1 MLLSQSLSPLLA
13 DTDLEEALGEL
24 VGLGDLPTLGP
35 LVEAGDDNASGPA
48 GLALAAVAPAPADN
62 VINAKAAAAATKR
75 ARLLEMVSDVNDDM
89 KIPRP
94 VRFSRELR
102 EMRRWPVSLW
112 LTSGWV
118 RPDKPE
124 GQSLLRL
131 DISCHAPLSRVSP
144 FRSFVHRA
152 PGWAS
157 DRRGCAQNRS
167 EYCLLDTISHSIPTI
182 SSGCAQGLSRA
193 GLSRHGLAR
202 IRSCVGVGHVRGADT
217 SGRGQVIG

>member
-1 MLLSQSLSPLLA
+1 MLG
-13 DTDLEEALGEL
+13 AL
-24 VGLGDLPTLGP
+24 VTLGP
-35 LVEAGDDNASGPA
+35 LVEAGDEASGPA

-62 VINAKAAAAATKR
+62 VIKAKAAAAATKR
-75 ARLLEMVSDVNDDM
+75 ARLLDMVVSDVSDDI

-94 VRFSRELR
+94 VRFPRALR

-131 DISCHAPLSRVSP
+131 SLSCHTPLGRVSP
-144 FRSFVHRA
+144 IRLFIHRA
-152 PGWAS
+152 PRWAS
-157 DRRGCAQNRS
+157 DRRACAQNGS
-167 EYCLLDTISHSIPTI
+167 ANCLLGTNDHSSPTI
-182 SSGCAQGLSRA
+182 SSDCAQGLSRA

-202 IRSCVGVGHVRGADT
+202 IRSCVGVGHIRGADT
-217 SGRGQVIG
+217 SGSGEVIG